1 MDQKIENITL
11 KMHIDQL
18 CELYEKEKF
27 LTVIQKT
34 KKLLDRFNNSI
45 SLLNILGMSN
55 SKIKSMILQSIII
68 KKH

>member
-27 LTVIQKT
+27 LTVIQKQ
-34 KKLLDRFNNSI
+34 KNY
-45 SLLNILGMSN
+45 
-55 SKIKSMILQSIII
+55 
-68 KKH
+68 